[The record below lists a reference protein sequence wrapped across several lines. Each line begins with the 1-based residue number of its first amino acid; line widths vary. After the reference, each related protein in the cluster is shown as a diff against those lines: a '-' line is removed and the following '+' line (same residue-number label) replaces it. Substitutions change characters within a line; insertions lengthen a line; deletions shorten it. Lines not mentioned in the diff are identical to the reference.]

1 MNGIGIGI
9 GIDRAAAERLW
20 RQAPDAQDRL
30 DLVERALA
38 AIGGR
43 IGLDTD
49 SGTPG
54 QDRDP
59 GRTK

>member
-1 MNGIGIGI
+1 MNAI
-9 GIDRAAAERLW
+9 GIDLAAAERLW
-20 RQAPDAQDRL
+20 RQAADAQDRL
-30 DLVERALA
+30 DMVECALA

-43 IGLDTD
+43 VGLDRN